1 MSIFDK
7 VKTTIDNM
15 NLSEYNMENLNNK
28 ARNKILN
35 ENFLPMLKNNGF
47 DLTYEEVETLQIPLG
62 MLMMPNALTKAFNET
77 KLDFC
82 SNENAIKANKILT
95 QLTPILRKIDNINE
109 RYNGKPPAKYFRMDT
124 YISNEEMLEMGLTN
138 DERNYYVS
146 ILFNSK
152 TTTDDIPK
160 NLRPYIYTKKEQHCL
175 VLKRKIPEKFKK
187 EAELFYLK
195 FYTLGTKDYPKI
207 KEFNNSIENLE
218 DELNNEMLNLL
229 NE

>member
-62 MLMMPNALTKAFNET
+62 MLMMPNALTKSFNET